1 LKNLEIKNPKITMTN
16 FIENQK
22 WRYATK
28 KFDAAK
34 KISAAD
40 LETLKDA
47 IQLSS
52 SSYGLQL
59 YKVFII
65 ENPEVRAQLQP
76 ASWGQSQIVEA
87 SHLLVFANI
96 VDVQDQHIDDYVQ
109 NIANTRGLTVEDLKG
124 YSDFMKSKIVPLPV
138 EQKAVWT
145 SKQTYLALGNLLNA
159 AAELKIDV
167 TPMEGFEP
175 EKYNEILGLKAL
187 GLNASLVAAVG
198 YRHEEDAT
206 QHYVKV
212 RKPKQELFI
221 TI

>member
-1 LKNLEIKNPKITMTN
+1 MSN

-28 KFDAAK
+28 KFDASK
-34 KISAAD
+34 KISEAD
-40 LETLKDA
+40 FNVLKQA

-52 SSYGLQL
+52 SSYGLQP

-65 ENPEVRAQLQP
+65 ENPEIRAKIQP
-76 ASWGQSQIVEA
+76 VAWGQSQIVEA

-96 VDVQDQHIDDYVQ
+96 TNFGASQIDSYIE
-109 NIANTRGLTVEDLKG
+109 NMATTRGITVESIQG
-124 YSDFMKSKIVPLPV
+124 YADFMKSKITTLP
-138 EQKAVWT
+138 EDLRNTWT

-175 EKYNEILGLKAL
+175 EKVNEILGLNEM
-187 GLNASLVAAVG
+187 GLNASLLATIG

-206 QHYVKV
+206 QHYAKV
-212 RKPKQELFI
+212 RKPENELFI
-221 TI
+221 TL